1 MLEANLEE
9 KNEAKRT
16 EMRHKYM
23 EMAIVADEYAISS
36 IGEKL
41 IPYHLMMLAH
51 LVSVWHL

>member
-1 MLEANLEE
+1 MLETNLEE

-16 EMRHKYM
+16 EIRHKYM